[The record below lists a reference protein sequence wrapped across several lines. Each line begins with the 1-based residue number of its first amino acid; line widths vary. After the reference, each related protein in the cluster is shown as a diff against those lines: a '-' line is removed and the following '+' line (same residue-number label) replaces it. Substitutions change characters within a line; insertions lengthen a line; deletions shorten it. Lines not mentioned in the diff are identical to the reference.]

1 MREFVDLHTHS
12 TASDGQLSPQELIAH
27 ADAARLAA
35 IALTDH
41 DTLAGLAAAREAAE
55 AYPELTFVGGLE
67 ISAKFPNGTLHIL
80 AYGTDETAPSL
91 IHITEQFRAARN
103 QRNPK
108 ILANLRTL
116 GLEIDMSDVLAV
128 AKRDSTDADE
138 RIVSRVH
145 IAEALRRKD
154 YVRNAQEAFDKY
166 LGQGAAAYEDKEVIE
181 PADAIAAIHDA
192 DALAV
197 LAHPIQLKYENHA
210 QLERILRDLI
220 DKGIDGIEAYHT
232 EHAVA
237 DTRLYLDL
245 AKKYNLGITGGSD
258 FHGASKPDVALGRPR
273 VPLGAISKR
282 FQDRLFA
289 RT

>member
-27 ADAARLAA
+27 ADAAGLAA

-41 DTLAGLAAAREAAE
+41 DTLAGLPAARSAAE
-55 AYPELTFVGGLE
+55 ACPELTFVGGLE
-67 ISAKFPNGTLHIL
+67 ISARFPSGTLHIL

-91 IHITEQFRAARN
+91 VRITEQFRAARN
-103 QRNPK
+103 QRNPR
-108 ILANLRTL
+108 ILTNLRAL
-116 GLEIDMSDVLAV
+116 DVDIEMSDVLAV

-145 IAEALRRKD
+145 IAEALRRKG

-197 LAHPIQLKYENHA
+197 LAHPIQLQYTNHA
-210 QLERILRDLI
+210 QLERMLRDLI

-232 EHAVA
+232 QHSAA

-245 AKKYNLGITGGSD
+245 AKRYDLGITGGSD

-273 VPLGAISKR
+273 VPLGAISER